1 MPQSLD
7 DLDKCIHHRDG
18 KHSPEEPF
26 QSLEK
31 DIARAFDSESVAP
44 TKAALEL

>member
-1 MPQSLD
+1 MPLD
-7 DLDKCIHHRDG
+7 DLDKRIHHRNA
-18 KHSPEEPF
+18 KHSLEEPY